1 MPSVSPH
8 LAPWLAALNRRLSAL
23 PATGYLPTAISAREA
38 LASVT
43 VQQLPPGPPI
53 AWVNDELIPGNDYTV
68 PVRIYHPAP
77 DKPRAV
83 IVFLHG
89 GGHMAGSVSVYD
101 PVCRRLAAAT
111 GRIVVSAEYRLA
123 PENPYP
129 AGLDDAHAVVCGI
142 WNALERRSLPHTRSL
157 ALAGDSA
164 GGALCASISAQGQDD
179 PALRIDHQV
188 LIYPSLDYTLSLP
201 SVRENATGHFLETHR
216 ASWYFDNYFLHGED
230 RRAAS
235 PLHMT
240 IGPRLPPT
248 LLVTAGLDPLRDEGI
263 AYRDRL
269 EQAGVPHEHL
279 HFDDMVHAF
288 LNLEN
293 LVPDPCAA
301 VYREVAA
308 FLDRG

>member
-1 MPSVSPH
+1 MPSVSPR
-8 LAPWLAALNRRLSAL
+8 LAPWLAELNRRIAAL
-23 PATGYLPTAISAREA
+23 TATGFLPTAISAREA
-38 LASVT
+38 LAGVT
-43 VQQLPPGPPI
+43 LLQLPPGPPI
-53 AWVNDELIPGNDYTV
+53 AWVNDELVPGPDYNV
-68 PVRIYHPAP
+68 PVRIYHPEPGQA
-77 DKPRAV
+77 RAV
-83 IVFLHG
+83 ILFLHG
-89 GGHMAGSVSVYD
+89 GGHMAGGVSVYD

-111 GRIVVSAEYRLA
+111 GRIVVSPEYRLA

-129 AGLDDAHAVVCGI
+129 AGLDDAHAVALGV
-142 WNALERRSLPHTRSL
+142 WHALERRGLPHAPSL

-164 GGALCASISAQGQDD
+164 GGALCASICARAQDN

-201 SVRENATGHFLETHR
+201 SVRENAIGHFLETQR
-216 ASWYFDNYFLHGED
+216 ARWYFDHYFRHSED

-235 PLHMT
+235 PLHMP

-248 LLVTAGLDPLRDEGI
+248 LLVTAGFDPLRDEGI
-263 AYRDRL
+263 AYLDRL
-269 EQAGVPHEHL
+269 GQAGVPCRHL

-301 VYREVAA
+301 VYREIAA
-308 FLDRG
+308 FLAPS